1 MRRGQPNNH
10 IHPCSSNVFKR
21 TYIESLLLV
30 ALGNHYDVSKTTF
43 RVNIG
48 HTVHDPTNRA
58 VSTVPYRPVEVGLL
72 IWQSY
77 ELWSLGSSALGRTD
91 RFRPYLRW
99 LLRGYLLKVAY
110 FLQLAIFYFM
120 KIFPSALSFAAK
132 FCVVGKGQLENL
144 LIEIVHYYSN
154 QRLSGIFHSAL
165 SNFSRWCNGHYLS
178 PTVTLLPSGATTYI
192 YY

>member
-91 RFRPYLRW
+91 RFRPYLSM
-99 LLRGYLLKVAY
+99 
-110 FLQLAIFYFM
+110 AI
-120 KIFPSALSFAAK
+120 KGIPAEGCIFPSISDLLLHEK
-132 FCVVGKGQLENL
+132 FPECSVFCSEVLCSRKRSVGE
-144 LIEIVHYYSN
+144 
-154 QRLSGIFHSAL
+154 
-165 SNFSRWCNGHYLS
+165 S
-178 PTVTLLPSGATTYI
+178 PD
-192 YY
+192 